1 MDPNGSK
8 QIQLG
13 AKGSV
18 WVQIGPNKMGSKSPN
33 KYQTGQNGIFFLLYI
48 GQKLSKIRMLKI
60 TQKLSKMLKLV
71 FSGLKSIIHTGQIC
85 SDIILYDMI

>member
-33 KYQTGQNGIFFLLYI
+33 KYQTGQNVNVFFFSTVVRNC
-48 GQKLSKIRMLKI
+48 QKKEW
-60 TQKLSKMLKLV
+60 QKSHKTV
-71 FSGLKSIIHTGQIC
+71 
-85 SDIILYDMI
+85 

>member
-1 MDPNGSK
+1 MDPNWSNWIQMDPNGSK

-60 TQKLSKMLKLV
+60 TQKLSKMLKV
-71 FSGLKSIIHTGQIC
+71 GL
-85 SDIILYDMI
+85 

>member
-33 KYQTGQNGIFFLLYI
+33 KYQTGQNGIFSSSLHWSEI
-48 GQKLSKIRMLKI
+48 VKNKNAKN
-60 TQKLSKMLKLV
+60 
-71 FSGLKSIIHTGQIC
+71 HTKTV
-85 SDIILYDMI
+85 